1 MKKMEYWGNM
11 AENKVNSDKSEEKQV
26 SKKKKK
32 SSSKF
37 YMFDKHRL
45 GTSIIGP

>member
-32 SSSKF
+32 K
-37 YMFDKHRL
+37 L
-45 GTSIIGP
+45 L